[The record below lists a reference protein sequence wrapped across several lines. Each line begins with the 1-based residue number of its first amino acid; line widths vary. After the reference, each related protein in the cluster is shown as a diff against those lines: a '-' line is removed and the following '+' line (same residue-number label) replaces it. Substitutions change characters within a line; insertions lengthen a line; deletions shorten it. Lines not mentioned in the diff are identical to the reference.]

1 MSPPSYR
8 ERQTDQNEIALLFNI
23 HILFCIKV
31 FVLIN
36 TSFVKN
42 ITFHIT
48 KLSTYLSVYASM
60 LNAQN
65 LSVGEM
71 VVNRVCLDSARLV
84 VAGHLVILQVEAAV
98 HVVDAVRDLVLVR
111 HHAQVEWLRSTR
123 THFASTSTSCI

>member
-1 MSPPSYR
+1 
-8 ERQTDQNEIALLFNI
+8 
-23 HILFCIKV
+23 
-31 FVLIN
+31 
-36 TSFVKN
+36 
-42 ITFHIT
+42 
-48 KLSTYLSVYASM
+48 M

-71 VVNRVCLDSARLV
+71 VVTRVRLLDSARLV